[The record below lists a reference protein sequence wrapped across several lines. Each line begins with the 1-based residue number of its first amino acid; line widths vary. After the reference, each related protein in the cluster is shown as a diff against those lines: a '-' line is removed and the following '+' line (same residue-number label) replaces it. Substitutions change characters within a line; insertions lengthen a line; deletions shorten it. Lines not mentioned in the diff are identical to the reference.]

1 MTVLPTAVTWI
12 LSEECAD
19 DIKHIRAAL
28 GDGYIRHRTKLR
40 EMLCD
45 YFSGNAGCS
54 APGGSSIS
62 TLGSACGTGKLLKVR
77 WLLPG
82 SGKSGGLRFAVV
94 AFCDEMKVVLC
105 RAWVRKDDPSSADF
119 EAAGDLA
126 AAYLDDDQGEGD
138 GDP

>member
-1 MTVLPTAVTWI
+1 MRVRPTEVTW
-12 LSEECAD
+12 LVSEHCAN
-19 DIKHIRAAL
+19 DIKHIKVAL
-28 GDGYIRHRTKLR
+28 GVSYAHNRTKLR

-45 YFSGNAGCS
+45 YFSGDAGCS
-54 APGGSSIS
+54 APMGSTIS

-94 AFCDEMKVVLC
+94 AFCDIKKVVLC
-105 RAWVRKDDPSSADF
+105 RAWARKADPSSADF

-126 AAYLDDDQGEGD
+126 EHYLSDDQGEDD
-138 GDP
+138 GSL

>member
-1 MTVLPTAVTWI
+1 MTVLPAAVTWI

-19 DIKHIRAAL
+19 DIKHIKAAL
-28 GDGYIRHRTKLR
+28 GDGYAHSRTKMR

-45 YFSGNAGCS
+45 YFSGDTGCS
-54 APGGSSIS
+54 ARGGSAIS

-94 AFCDEMKVVLC
+94 AFILRRDEG
-105 RAWVRKDDPSSADF
+105 SALPCL
-119 EAAGDLA
+119 GT
-126 AAYLDDDQGEGD
+126 QGR
-138 GDP
+138 PI

>member
-1 MTVLPTAVTWI
+1 MTVLPTAVTWY
-12 LSEECAD
+12 LSRQCAD
-19 DIKHIRAAL
+19 DIKHIKAAL
-28 GDGYIRHRTKLR
+28 GAGYAQSRAKMR

-45 YFSGNAGCS
+45 YFSGDAGCS
-54 APGGSSIS
+54 ARGGSSIS

-126 AAYLDDDQGEGD
+126 AAYLEDDQNDDVED
-138 GDP
+138 L